1 VSEFDALSLRT
12 TVRQILHEGH
22 DALRRTV
29 VGLDAEALDWRPG
42 PDTNSVAALVAHSL
56 DAERFLVST
65 AAGVDV
71 PRDREAQFRVRV
83 AGPDVLLAL
92 IDQVE
97 AEVDGFLER
106 IDTER
111 LAMRIER
118 PGRAH
123 LGSWWLLHAIE
134 HSREHLG
141 QAELTRQ
148 LYEQAVMA
156 GAPSSRW
163 NRPELRR

>member
-1 VSEFDALSLRT
+1 VSELDVTSLRT

-22 DALRRTV
+22 DALRRIV
-29 VGLDAEALDWRPG
+29 AGLDADALDWRPG

-65 AAGVDV
+65 SAGLDLQ
-71 PRDREAQFRVRV
+71 RDREAHFRVRV
-83 AGPDVLLAL
+83 AGPNVLLAL

-97 AEVDGFLER
+97 GEVDGLLEQVGP
-106 IDTER
+106 ER

-123 LGSWWLLHAIE
+123 PGSWWLLHALE
-134 HSREHLG
+134 HTREHVG

-148 LYEQAVMA
+148 LYEQSATA
-156 GAPSSRW
+156 GGA
-163 NRPELRR
+163 